1 MPETSLYL
9 VLISVLFGFL
19 LGIITGLTPGLHVN
33 NVALLLVAFSPVLLE
48 HGFAPLYIAIIIV
61 ANAIAHTFLDFIPS
75 IFLGAP
81 EADTALAVLPGHQLL
96 LEGKGVE
103 AIRLSAI
110 GSAGSVIV
118 ALLLV
123 LPLGILFQNVYG
135 IISQHMGWILLFIVI
150 IMIWTERGEMVEDS
164 FTGAHFRYKGC
175 AVLIF
180 LLSGLLGLLSFTKGF
195 LMAPIIVFGEPSV
208 LFPLFS
214 GLFGASMLLISLL
227 TQTEVPDQI
236 RTELK
241 LSKEKIA
248 RGVFT
253 GSLAGSLVSWL
264 PGVSS
269 AVATVIARL
278 AIREDYEEDSTR
290 EFIVAVSGVNTASA
304 IFSLVALYVIQ
315 RARSGAMVAVNSIL
329 PAGWDLSIVVL
340 FLTVIVGV
348 SIASYFITIL
358 IGDHAS
364 QALSHLNYPR
374 LCAMV
379 LIGLGTMAILFTGL
393 FGMAIFAVATLIGA
407 LPSYLKVKK
416 THAMGVLLFPLIL
429 YFFGLFVW

>member
-150 IMIWTERGEMVEDS
+150 IMIWTERGKMVEDS

-195 LMAPIIVFGEPSV
+195 LMAPIIVFGEPSI

-236 RTELK
+236 RTEFK

-278 AIREDYEEDSTR
+278 AIREDHEEDSTR
-290 EFIVAVSGVNTASA
+290 EFIVAVSGVNTANA

>member
-1 MPETSLYL
+1 MPETSL

-164 FTGAHFRYKGC
+164 FTGAHFRYKGF
-175 AVLIF
+175 AIVIF
-180 LLSGLLGLLSFTKGF
+180 LLSGLLGLLSFKKGF

-236 RTELK
+236 RTEFK

-278 AIREDYEEDSTR
+278 AIREDHEEDSTR
-290 EFIVAVSGVNTASA
+290 EFIVAVSGVNTANA

-315 RARSGAMVAVNSIL
+315 RSRSGAMVAVNSIL

-407 LPSYLKVKK
+407 LPSYLRVKK

-429 YFFGLFVW
+429 YFFGLFTW

>member
-236 RTELK
+236 RTEFK
-241 LSKEKIA
+241 LSKEKIV

-278 AIREDYEEDSTR
+278 AIREDHEEDSTR
-290 EFIVAVSGVNTASA
+290 EFIVAVSGVNTANA

-315 RARSGAMVAVNSIL
+315 RARSGAMVAVNSTL